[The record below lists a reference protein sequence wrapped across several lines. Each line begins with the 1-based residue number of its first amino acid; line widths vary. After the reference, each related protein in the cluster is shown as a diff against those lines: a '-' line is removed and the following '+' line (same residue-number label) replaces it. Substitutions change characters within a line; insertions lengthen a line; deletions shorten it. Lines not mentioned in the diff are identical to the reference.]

1 MTNMVSKLDT
11 GYISKRLP
19 VWVGYP
25 VTLILIAAIT
35 ALLHTLRPFFPLA
48 QFPIPYILVTMLVA
62 YMFGV
67 GPAILA
73 FFVGLFV
80 FDYSFTSV
88 VYRPPVHPAVHQR
101 LAGITAY
108 LLGASIVA
116 ISMVLIS
123 NSKRRIERIAEEL
136 RRSQEDL
143 NRAQVVAKIGSW
155 RLDVRRNKLYWSDET
170 YRLFGIPVGTPL
182 KYDDFLAKVHPDD
195 REYVDQKWKAALQGK
210 AYDVEHRIVV
220 DDTVRWV
227 RERAELEFGK
237 DGNVISAFG
246 TVQDI
251 TDLKLAE
258 EARIASEANYRAI
271 FNAANDAIFVHD
283 PETGVVL
290 DANQKVME
298 MYGYS
303 PEEARGLSIQD
314 ISAGEPPYTQG
325 EGIELVRKAMQ
336 GEPQIFEWKARDK
349 NGRIFWVEVNL
360 KRAIIGGQNRVL
372 AVVRD
377 ITDRKQTEEA
387 LRREQEHKLQFYR
400 QTIMAATDGKL
411 IITERSEV
419 ERLAGAPLAVWE
431 IHQADELRV
440 IRHEIE
446 KVAQSLGMAEDRVSE
461 LLVAAGEAITN
472 AVKHAGGGSVS
483 MHKTDE
489 SVMVVVSD
497 KGPGIPA
504 LALPEVALRRGYS
517 TTGTLGMGYKIM
529 IQLMDKV
536 YLATDESGTVVGME
550 AKLHRSDISSGS
562 MMNRVL
568 CV

>member
-1 MTNMVSKLDT
+1 MMSRLDT
-11 GYISKRLP
+11 VYIRKRLP

-25 VTLILIAAIT
+25 VTLILIAAVT
-35 ALLHTLRPFFPLA
+35 VLLHALRPFFPLA

-62 YMFGV
+62 YVFGV
-67 GPAILA
+67 GPAIIA

-88 VYRPPVHPAVHQR
+88 LYKPPAHLVDQR

-116 ISMVLIS
+116 VSMVLIS
-123 NSKRRIERIAEEL
+123 NSKRRIEHIAEEL

-155 RLDVRRNKLYWSDET
+155 RLDVQHNRLYWSDET

-182 KYDDFLAKVHPDD
+182 TYETFLAKVHPDD
-195 REYVDQKWKAALQGK
+195 REYVDEKWKAALRGEP
-210 AYDVEHRIVV
+210 YDIEHRIVV
-220 DDTVRWV
+220 DNDVRWV

-237 DGNVISAFG
+237 DGEVKSAFG

-258 EARIASEANYRAI
+258 EARLASEANYRAI

-283 PETGVVL
+283 PETGDVL
-290 DANQKVME
+290 DVNQKVVE
-298 MYGYS
+298 MYGYF
-303 PEEARGLSIQD
+303 PDEVRGLTIQD
-314 ISAGEPPYTQG
+314 ISSGEPPYTQE
-325 EGIELVRKAMQ
+325 EGIKLVRKATQ
-336 GEPQIFEWKARDK
+336 GEPQIFEWKAKDK

-360 KRAIIGGQNRVL
+360 KRARIGGQDLVL

-411 IITERSEV
+411 IITERSEI
-419 ERLAGAPLAVWE
+419 EQLAGVPLAVWE

-446 KVAQSLGMAEDRVSE
+446 KVAESLGMAQDRVCE
-461 LLVAAGEAITN
+461 LLVA
-472 AVKHAGGGSVS
+472 
-483 MHKTDE
+483 
-489 SVMVVVSD
+489 
-497 KGPGIPA
+497 
-504 LALPEVALRRGYS
+504 
-517 TTGTLGMGYKIM
+517 
-529 IQLMDKV
+529 
-536 YLATDESGTVVGME
+536 
-550 AKLHRSDISSGS
+550 
-562 MMNRVL
+562 
-568 CV
+568 

>member
-1 MTNMVSKLDT
+1 MTNVSGKLNT
-11 GYISKRLP
+11 KYISKRFP
-19 VWVGYP
+19 VWTGYP
-25 VTLILIAAIT
+25 VTLILIAAVT
-35 ALLHTLRPFFPLA
+35 ALLHALRPVFPLA

-62 YMFGV
+62 YLFGV

-73 FFVGLFV
+73 FLVGLFV
-80 FDYSFTSV
+80 FDYSFTAA
-88 VYRPPVHPAVHQR
+88 VYEPRVHAVDIR

-123 NSKRRIERIAEEL
+123 NSKRRIECIAEEL

-155 RLDVRRNKLYWSDET
+155 RLDVQHNKLYWSDET
-170 YRLFGIPVGTPL
+170 YRLFGIPIGTPL
-182 KYDDFLAKVHPDD
+182 TYETFLAKIHPDD
-195 REYVDQKWKAALQGK
+195 REYVDEKWKAALRGEP
-210 AYDVEHRIVV
+210 YDIEHRIIV
-220 DDTVRWV
+220 DDDVRWV

-237 DGNVISAFG
+237 DGEVKSAFG

-258 EARIASEANYRAI
+258 EARVASEANYRAI

-283 PETGVVL
+283 PETGIVL

-303 PEEARGLSIQD
+303 PEEARTLTIQD
-314 ISAGEPPYTQG
+314 ISSGEPPYTQE
-325 EGIELVRKAMQ
+325 EGMQLVRRAMQ
-336 GEPQIFEWKARDK
+336 GEPQIFEWKAKDK

-360 KRAIIGGQNRVL
+360 KKAIIGGQDRVL

-387 LRREQEHKLQFYR
+387 LQREQEHKLQFYR

-411 IITERSEV
+411 IITERSEI
-419 ERLAGAPLAVWE
+419 EHLAGTSLAVWE
-431 IHQADELRV
+431 IHQPDELRV

-446 KVAQSLGMAEDRVSE
+446 KVAESLGMAQDRVCE
-461 LLVAAGEAITN
+461 LLVASGEAITN
-472 AVKHAGGGSVS
+472 AVKHAGGGLVSV
-483 MHKTDE
+483 HKTDE
-489 SVMVVVSD
+489 SLMVVVSD

-529 IQLMDKV
+529 IQLMDRV
-536 YLATDESGTVVGME
+536 YLATDESGTVVGLE
-550 AKLHRSDISSGS
+550 AKLRRSDISASPG
-562 MMNRVL
+562 MNRVL
-568 CV
+568 CI

>member
-1 MTNMVSKLDT
+1 MTNVSGKLNT
-11 GYISKRLP
+11 KYISKRFP
-19 VWVGYP
+19 VWTGYP
-25 VTLILIAAIT
+25 VTLILIAAVT
-35 ALLHTLRPFFPLA
+35 ALLHALRPVFPLA

-62 YMFGV
+62 YVFGV
-67 GPAILA
+67 GPAVLA
-73 FFVGLFV
+73 FFAGLLV

-88 VYRPPVHPAVHQR
+88 VYRPPSHPVVHQR

-108 LLGASIVA
+108 LLGASTVA
-116 ISMVLIS
+116 ISMVLLS
-123 NSKRRIERIAEEL
+123 DSKRRIERIAEEL

-155 RLDVRRNKLYWSDET
+155 RLDVQHNKLYWSDET

-182 KYDDFLAKVHPDD
+182 TYETFLAKVHPDD
-195 REYVDQKWKAALQGK
+195 REYVDEKWKAALRGEP
-210 AYDVEHRIVV
+210 YDIEHRIIV

-227 RERAELEFGK
+227 HERAELEYGD
-237 DGNVISAFG
+237 DGEVKSAFG

-258 EARIASEANYRAI
+258 EARVASEANYRAI

-283 PETGVVL
+283 PETGIVL

-303 PEEARGLSIQD
+303 PEEARTLTIQD
-314 ISAGEPPYTQG
+314 ISSGEPPYTQE
-325 EGIELVRKAMQ
+325 EGMQLVRRAMQ
-336 GEPQIFEWKARDK
+336 GEPQIFEWKAKDK

-360 KRAIIGGQNRVL
+360 KKAIIGGQDRVL

-387 LRREQEHKLQFYR
+387 LQREQEHKLQFYR

-411 IITERSEV
+411 IITERSEI
-419 ERLAGAPLAVWE
+419 ERLAGTSLAVWE
-431 IHQADELRV
+431 IYQPDELRV

-446 KVAQSLGMAEDRVSE
+446 KVAESLGIAQDRVCE
-461 LLVAAGEAITN
+461 LLVASGEAITN
-472 AVKHAGGGSVS
+472 AVKHAGGGLVSV
-483 MHKTDE
+483 HKTDE
-489 SVMVVVSD
+489 SLMVVVSD

-529 IQLMDKV
+529 IQLMDRV
-536 YLATDESGTVVGME
+536 YLTT
-550 AKLHRSDISSGS
+550 
-562 MMNRVL
+562 
-568 CV
+568 

>member
-1 MTNMVSKLDT
+1 MMSKLDS

-25 VTLILIAAIT
+25 ITLILIAAVA
-35 ALLHTLRPFFPLA
+35 ALLHALRPYFPLA

-73 FFVGLFV
+73 FFAGLLV

-88 VYRPPVHPAVHQR
+88 IYRPPVHPAVHQR

-136 RRSQEDL
+136 HQSQEDL

-155 RLDVRRNKLYWSDET
+155 RLDVQHNRLYWSDET
-170 YRLFGIPVGTPL
+170 YRLFGIPVGTPVT
-182 KYDDFLAKVHPDD
+182 YETFLAKVHSDD
-195 REYVDQKWKAALQGK
+195 REYVDQKWKAALQGEP
-210 AYDVEHRIVV
+210 YDIEHRIIV
-220 DDTVRWV
+220 DDTVIWV

-237 DGNVISAFG
+237 DGKVKSAFG

-258 EARIASEANYRAI
+258 EARVASEANYRAI

-290 DANQKVME
+290 DVNQKVVE

-303 PEEARGLSIQD
+303 PDEARGLTIQD
-314 ISAGEPPYTQG
+314 ISSGEPPYTQE
-325 EGIELVRKAMQ
+325 EGIQLVRKAMRGQ
-336 GEPQIFEWKARDK
+336 PQIFEWKAKDK
-349 NGRIFWVEVNL
+349 YGRIFWVEVNL
-360 KRAIIGGQNRVL
+360 KRATIGGQDRVL

-377 ITDRKQTEEA
+377 ITDRKQAEEA

-411 IITERSEV
+411 IITERSEI
-419 ERLAGAPLAVWE
+419 EQLAKVPLTVIE
-431 IHQADELRV
+431 IHEADELKV
-440 IRHEIE
+440 VRHEIE
-446 KVAQSLGMAEDRVSE
+446 KVAESLGMVQDRVCE

-483 MHKTDE
+483 LHKTDE
-489 SVMVVVSD
+489 SIMVVVSD

-504 LALPEVALRRGYS
+504 LALPEVALRRGFS

-536 YLATDESGTVVGME
+536 YLATDESGTVVGLE

-562 MMNRVL
+562 SINSVL